1 MAPPLLCSAARPAP
15 VQVARRPRLA
25 VSHLVLPGISL
36 CALAAC
42 GKPDD
47 AKSVDLIRKVT
58 VHQKLVHVPN
68 EHVRRMLAEHGI
80 AVRSGDGCPVG
91 FGIQP
96 RAFVE
101 PDGHFTNGCTDQHA
115 LITQPWDQHQHIPGR
130 P

>member
-1 MAPPLLCSAARPAP
+1 M
-15 VQVARRPRLA
+15 QVARRPRLA

-68 EHVRRMLAEHGI
+68 EHVRRMLAEHGGG
-80 AVRSGDGCPVG
+80 S
-91 FGIQP
+91 
-96 RAFVE
+96 
-101 PDGHFTNGCTDQHA
+101 PDERTADTSAEETAAAGTD
-115 LITQPWDQHQHIPGR
+115 R
-130 P
+130 